1 MNIEAQLLLDTL
13 FPFHFVIGGDGVI
26 VGTGKSMAKVLPD
39 CVGAQFLDVFEVL
52 RPRADSLAAVRDS
65 AGQLTLLGIR
75 HAEQQMRGQFAVLP
89 AGDLVFVGSPLIVD
103 NTSIWAWSVGI
114 TDFAPHDGSADYAMV
129 IEAMNS
135 QLQDFERM
143 VTKLTAQ
150 ERVQRDLRVRAE
162 EANRAKSNFLANI
175 SHEIRTPM
183 TAILGFSELLGDE
196 GVSPA
201 ERSDYL
207 ETIRRNGDHLL
218 VIINDILDL
227 AKIEAGECTIDNK
240 EVLVPDVVRDVV
252 QLLEK
257 RALTKGIGLVNE
269 VQGDAAMLPIC
280 SDAVRIRQV
289 LLNLVGNAVKF
300 TDHGSVH
307 VVVSAQR
314 LGSRV
319 ETRIA
324 VHDTGCGMS
333 DETIPKLFKPF
344 SQFDTSYTRRHGG
357 TGLGLAI
364 SLPWAKLLG
373 GRIDVASELGRGSV
387 FTLIFESEIAEP
399 TLVFPLPT
407 PSLAAPRRGNGPLTG
422 KNILL
427 VEDSIDSQRIL
438 SALMSLAG
446 AHVDIAS
453 DGLSAVARFDGVY
466 CPDLVIMDVQMPG
479 IDGIEATERI
489 RALGYRGR
497 MVALTAAALGLERDR
512 ALKAGCEGFY
522 LKPISRADLLEMCVG
537 NSGDAGLT

>member
-1 MNIEAQLLLDTL
+1 MNREAQTLLDTL
-13 FPFHFVIGGDGVI
+13 FPFHFVINGDGVI
-26 VGTGKSMAKVLPD
+26 VRTGASMAKVLPD
-39 CVGAQFLDVFEVL
+39 CVGVKLFDVFNVL
-52 RPRADSLAAVRDS
+52 RPRADSLADVRS
-65 AGQLTLLGIR
+65 NFGQLTLLGIR
-75 HAEQQMRGQFAVLP
+75 HTERQMRGQFAELS
-89 AGDLVFVGSPLIVD
+89 AGEFAFVGSPRIVD
-103 NTSIWAWSVGI
+103 NTSIWSWPVGLA
-114 TDFAPHDGSADYAMV
+114 DFAPHDGSADYAMV
-129 IEAMNS
+129 IEAMNT

-143 VTKLTAQ
+143 VAKLTEQ
-150 ERVQRDLRVRAE
+150 ERVQRGLRVRAE
-162 EANRAKSNFLANI
+162 EANTAKSHFLANI

-183 TAILGFSELLGDE
+183 TAILGFAELLGDE
-196 GVSPA
+196 GVDAA
-201 ERSDYL
+201 ERSEYI

-218 VIINDILDL
+218 AIINDILDL
-227 AKIEAGECTIDNK
+227 AKIEAGGCTLDIA
-240 EVLVPDVVRDVV
+240 EVVVPDIVRDVV
-252 QLLEK
+252 QLLHM
-257 RALTKGIGLVNE
+257 RAVAKGISLVKE
-269 VQGDAAMLPIC
+269 VQGDAAMLPIR

-300 TDHGSVH
+300 TDQGSVR

-314 LGSRV
+314 SGSRV

-333 DETIPKLFKPF
+333 EETIPKLFEPF
-344 SQFDTSYTRRHGG
+344 SQFDTSYTRKHGG

-364 SLPWAKLLG
+364 SRPLAVLLG

-387 FTLIFESEIAEP
+387 FTLIFESEVAEP
-399 TLVFPLPT
+399 ALVFPLPT
-407 PSLAAPRRGNGPLTG
+407 PSTPAPRSANGPLSG

-446 AHVDIAS
+446 ARVDIAS

-489 RALGYRGR
+489 RSRGFRGR
-497 MVALTAAALGLERDR
+497 IVALTAAALSVERDR
-512 ALKAGCEGFY
+512 ALNAGCEGFY
-522 LKPISRADLLEMCVG
+522 LKPISRADLLAICVG
-537 NSGDAGLT
+537 NQAALD

>member
-1 MNIEAQLLLDTL
+1 
-13 FPFHFVIGGDGVI
+13 
-26 VGTGKSMAKVLPD
+26 
-39 CVGAQFLDVFEVL
+39 
-52 RPRADSLAAVRDS
+52 
-65 AGQLTLLGIR
+65 
-75 HAEQQMRGQFAVLP
+75 
-89 AGDLVFVGSPLIVD
+89 
-103 NTSIWAWSVGI
+103 
-114 TDFAPHDGSADYAMV
+114 MV

-143 VTKLTAQ
+143 VTRLTAQ

-183 TAILGFSELLGDE
+183 TAILGFSELLGDD
-196 GVSPA
+196 GVDPA
-201 ERSDYL
+201 ERIEYI

-218 VIINDILDL
+218 AIINDILDL
-227 AKIEAGECTIDNK
+227 AKIEAGGCTIDIA
-240 EVLVPDVVRDVV
+240 EVVVPDIVRDVV
-252 QLLEK
+252 QLLHM
-257 RALTKGIGLVNE
+257 RAVAKGISLVKE
-269 VQGDAAMLPIC
+269 IQGDAAMLPIC

-300 TDHGSVH
+300 TDQGSVR
-307 VVVSAQR
+307 VVVSAQQS
-314 LGSRV
+314 GARV

-333 DETIPKLFKPF
+333 EETIPRLFEPF

-364 SLPWAKLLG
+364 SRPLAVLLG

-387 FTLIFESEIAEP
+387 FTLIFESDVTQPA
-399 TLVFPLPT
+399 LVFPLPT
-407 PSLAAPRRGNGPLTG
+407 PSMLTPRSADGPLAG

-453 DGLSAVARFDGVY
+453 DGLSAVARFDGGY

-489 RALGYRGR
+489 RARGYRGR
-497 MVALTAAALGLERDR
+497 IVALTAAALSVERDR

-522 LKPISRADLLEMCVG
+522 LKPISRADLLAICIG
-537 NSGDAGLT
+537 NQSALD

>member
-26 VGTGKSMAKVLPD
+26 VSTGISMAKVLPD
-39 CVGAQFLDVFEVL
+39 CVGAQFLDVFQVL
-52 RPRADSLAAVRDS
+52 RPRADSLAAVRS
-65 AGQLTLLGIR
+65 SVGQLTLLGIR
-75 HAEQQMRGQFAVLP
+75 NTQQQMRGQFAILP
-89 AGDLVFVGSPLIVD
+89 AGELVFVGSPRIVD
-103 NTSIWAWSVGI
+103 NTSIWAWPVGI

-143 VTKLTAQ
+143 VTRLTAQ

-183 TAILGFSELLGDE
+183 TAILGFSELLGDD
-196 GVSPA
+196 GVDPA
-201 ERSDYL
+201 ERIEYI

-218 VIINDILDL
+218 AIINDILDL
-227 AKIEAGECTIDNK
+227 AKIEAGGCTIDIA
-240 EVLVPDVVRDVV
+240 EVVVPDIVRDVV
-252 QLLEK
+252 QLLHM
-257 RALTKGIGLVNE
+257 RAVAKGISLVKE
-269 VQGDAAMLPIC
+269 IQGDAAMLPIC

-300 TDHGSVH
+300 TDQGSVR
-307 VVVSAQR
+307 VVVSAQQS
-314 LGSRV
+314 GARV

-333 DETIPKLFKPF
+333 EETIPRLFEPF

-364 SLPWAKLLG
+364 SRPLAVLLG

-387 FTLIFESEIAEP
+387 FTLIFESDVTQPA
-399 TLVFPLPT
+399 LVFPLPT
-407 PSLAAPRRGNGPLTG
+407 PSMLTPRSADGPLAG

-453 DGLSAVARFDGVY
+453 DGLSAVARFDGGY

-489 RALGYRGR
+489 RARGYRGR
-497 MVALTAAALGLERDR
+497 IVALTAAALSVERDR

-522 LKPISRADLLEMCVG
+522 LKPISRADLLAICIG
-537 NSGDAGLT
+537 NQSALD

>member
-13 FPFHFVIGGDGVI
+13 FPFHFVIDGDGVI
-26 VGTGKSMAKVLPD
+26 VRTGKSMSKVLPD

-52 RPRADSLAAVRDS
+52 RPRADSLEVVRNS
-65 AGQLTLLGIR
+65 AGHLTLLGIR
-75 HAEQQMRGQFAVLP
+75 HTQQQMRGQFAVLP
-89 AGDLVFVGSPLIVD
+89 AGELVFVGSPRIVD
-103 NTSIWAWSVGI
+103 NTSIWAWPVGI

-143 VTKLTAQ
+143 VTKLTEQ
-150 ERVQRDLRVRAE
+150 ERVQRGLRVRAE

-183 TAILGFSELLGDE
+183 TAILGFSELLGDD
-196 GVSPA
+196 GVDPA
-201 ERSDYL
+201 ERIEYI

-218 VIINDILDL
+218 AIINDILDL
-227 AKIEAGECTIDNK
+227 AKIEAGGCTIDIA
-240 EVLVPDVVRDVV
+240 EVVVPDVVRDVV
-252 QLLEK
+252 QLLQM
-257 RALTKGIGLVNE
+257 RAVAKGISLVKE
-269 VQGDAAMLPIC
+269 IHGDAAMLPIS

-300 TDHGSVH
+300 TDHGSVR

-314 LGSRV
+314 SGSRI

-333 DETIPKLFKPF
+333 DETIPRLFEPF
-344 SQFDTSYTRRHGG
+344 SQFDMSYTRRHGG

-364 SLPWAKLLG
+364 SRPLAVLLG
-373 GRIDVASELGRGSV
+373 GRIEVASELGRGSV
-387 FTLIFESEIAEP
+387 FTLIFESDVTQPA
-399 TLVFPLPT
+399 LVFPQPT
-407 PSLAAPRRGNGPLTG
+407 PSTLVPRSGNGPLAG

-453 DGLSAVARFDGVY
+453 DGLSAVARFDGGY

-489 RALGYRGR
+489 RTRGYRGR
-497 MVALTAAALGLERDR
+497 IVALTAAALSVQRDR
-512 ALKAGCEGFY
+512 ALNAGCEGFY
-522 LKPISRADLLEMCVG
+522 LKPISRADLLAICVG
-537 NSGDAGLT
+537 NQAPLD

>member
-1 MNIEAQLLLDTL
+1 VNTEAQLLLETL
-13 FPFHFVIGGDGVI
+13 FPFHFVIDGDGAI
-26 VGTGKSMAKVLPD
+26 VRTGPSMAKVLPD
-39 CVGAQFLDVFEVL
+39 CVGMKLFDVFDVA
-52 RPRADSLAAVRDS
+52 RPRADSLADVRRTL
-65 AGQLTLLGIR
+65 GQLTLLGIR
-75 HAEQQMRGQFAVLP
+75 HTERQMRGQFAELS
-89 AGDLVFVGSPLIVD
+89 AGEVAFVGSPRIVD
-103 NTSIWAWSVGI
+103 NTSIWAWPVGI
-114 TDFAPHDGSADYAMV
+114 ADFAPHDGSADYAMV
-129 IEAMNS
+129 IEAMNM

-143 VTKLTAQ
+143 VSKLSEQ
-150 ERVQRDLRVRAE
+150 ERVQRGLRVRAE

-183 TAILGFSELLGDE
+183 TAILGFAELLGDE
-196 GVSPA
+196 GLDAA
-201 ERSDYL
+201 ERSEYI

-218 VIINDILDL
+218 AIINDILDL
-227 AKIEAGECTIDNK
+227 AKIEAGGCTLDIT
-240 EVLVPDVVRDVV
+240 EVVVPDIVRDVV
-252 QLLEK
+252 QLLQM
-257 RALTKGIGLVNE
+257 RAVAKGISLVKE
-269 VQGDAAMLPIC
+269 IQGDAAMLPIL

-300 TDHGSVH
+300 TDQGSVR

-314 LGSRV
+314 SGSRV

-333 DETIPKLFKPF
+333 EETIPKLFEPF
-344 SQFDTSYTRRHGG
+344 SQFDSSYTRRYGG

-364 SLPWAKLLG
+364 SRPLAVLIG

-387 FTLIFESEIAEP
+387 FTLIFESEVAEP
-399 TLVFPLPT
+399 ALVFPVPT
-407 PSLAAPRRGNGPLTG
+407 PSTPAPRSANGPLSG

-446 AHVDIAS
+446 ARVDIAS

-489 RALGYRGR
+489 RARGYRGR
-497 MVALTAAALGLERDR
+497 IVALTAAALSVERDR
-512 ALKAGCEGFY
+512 ALNAGCEGFY
-522 LKPISRADLLEMCVG
+522 LKPISRADLLAICSG
-537 NSGDAGLT
+537 NQATLD

>member
-89 AGDLVFVGSPLIVD
+89 AGELVFVGSPRIVD
-103 NTSIWAWSVGI
+103 NTSIWAWPVGI

-143 VTKLTAQ
+143 VTKLTEQ
-150 ERVQRDLRVRAE
+150 ERVQRGLRVRAE

-183 TAILGFSELLGDE
+183 TAILGFSELLGDD
-196 GVSPA
+196 GVDPA
-201 ERSDYL
+201 ERIEYI

-218 VIINDILDL
+218 AIINDILDL
-227 AKIEAGECTIDNK
+227 AKIEAGGCTIDIA
-240 EVLVPDVVRDVV
+240 EVVVPDIVRDVV
-252 QLLEK
+252 QLLQM
-257 RALTKGIGLVNE
+257 RAVAKGISLVKE
-269 VQGDAAMLPIC
+269 IQGDAAMLPIC

-300 TDHGSVH
+300 TDQGSVR

-314 LGSRV
+314 SGSRM

-333 DETIPKLFKPF
+333 EETIPRLFEPF

-364 SLPWAKLLG
+364 SRPLAVLLG

-387 FTLIFESEIAEP
+387 FTLIFESDVTQPA
-399 TLVFPLPT
+399 LVFPLPT
-407 PSLAAPRRGNGPLTG
+407 PSTLTPRSADGPLAG

-446 AHVDIAS
+446 ARVDIAS
-453 DGLSAVARFDGVY
+453 DGLSAVARFDGGY

-489 RALGYRGR
+489 RARGYRGR
-497 MVALTAAALGLERDR
+497 IVALTAAALSVERDR
-512 ALKAGCEGFY
+512 ALNAGCEGFY
-522 LKPISRADLLEMCVG
+522 LKPISRTDLLAICIG
-537 NSGDAGLT
+537 NQSALD

>member
-13 FPFHFVIGGDGVI
+13 FPFHFVIGGGGVV
-26 VGTGKSMAKVLPD
+26 VGTGKSMSKVLPD
-39 CVGAQFLDVFEVL
+39 CVGSQFLDVFEVL
-52 RPRADSLAAVRDS
+52 RPRADSLEAIRNS
-65 AGQLTLLGIR
+65 AGHLTLLGIR
-75 HAEQQMRGQFAVLP
+75 HTEQQMRGQFAVLP
-89 AGDLVFVGSPLIVD
+89 AGELVFVGSPRIVD
-103 NTSIWAWSVGI
+103 NTSIWAWPVGI

-143 VTKLTAQ
+143 VTKLTEQ
-150 ERVQRDLRVRAE
+150 ERVQRGLRVRAE

-183 TAILGFSELLGDE
+183 TAILGFSELLGDD
-196 GVSPA
+196 GVDPA
-201 ERSDYL
+201 ERIEYI

-218 VIINDILDL
+218 AIINDILDL
-227 AKIEAGECTIDNK
+227 AKIEAGGCNIDIA
-240 EVLVPDVVRDVV
+240 EVVVPDVVRDVV
-252 QLLEK
+252 QLLQM
-257 RALTKGIGLVNE
+257 RAVAKGISLVKE
-269 VQGDAAMLPIC
+269 IHGDAAMLPIS

-300 TDHGSVH
+300 TDHGSVR

-314 LGSRV
+314 SGSRI

-333 DETIPKLFKPF
+333 DETIPRLFEPF
-344 SQFDTSYTRRHGG
+344 SQFDTSYTRRHDG

-364 SLPWAKLLG
+364 SRPLAVLLG

-387 FTLIFESEIAEP
+387 FTLIFESDVTQPA
-399 TLVFPLPT
+399 LVFPQPT
-407 PSLAAPRRGNGPLTG
+407 PSTLAPRSRNGPLAG

-438 SALMSLAG
+438 AALMSLAG

-453 DGLSAVARFDGVY
+453 DGLSAVARFDGGY

-489 RALGYRGR
+489 RTRGYRGR
-497 MVALTAAALGLERDR
+497 IVALTAAALSIERDR
-512 ALKAGCEGFY
+512 ALNAGCEGFY
-522 LKPISRADLLEMCVG
+522 LKPISRADLLAICIG
-537 NSGDAGLT
+537 NQATLD

>member
-1 MNIEAQLLLDTL
+1 
-13 FPFHFVIGGDGVI
+13 
-26 VGTGKSMAKVLPD
+26 
-39 CVGAQFLDVFEVL
+39 
-52 RPRADSLAAVRDS
+52 
-65 AGQLTLLGIR
+65 
-75 HAEQQMRGQFAVLP
+75 
-89 AGDLVFVGSPLIVD
+89 
-103 NTSIWAWSVGI
+103 
-114 TDFAPHDGSADYAMV
+114 MV

-143 VTKLTAQ
+143 VTKLTEQ
-150 ERVQRDLRVRAE
+150 ERVQRGLRVRAE

-183 TAILGFSELLGDE
+183 TAILGFSELLGDD
-196 GVSPA
+196 GVDPA
-201 ERSDYL
+201 ERIEYI

-218 VIINDILDL
+218 AIINDILDL
-227 AKIEAGECTIDNK
+227 AKIEAGGCNIDIA
-240 EVLVPDVVRDVV
+240 EVVVPDVVRDVV
-252 QLLEK
+252 QLLQM
-257 RALTKGIGLVNE
+257 RAVAKGISLVKE
-269 VQGDAAMLPIC
+269 IHGDAAMLPIS

-300 TDHGSVH
+300 TDHGSVR

-314 LGSRV
+314 SGSRI

-333 DETIPKLFKPF
+333 DETIPRLFEPF

-364 SLPWAKLLG
+364 SRPLAVLLG

-387 FTLIFESEIAEP
+387 FTLIFESDVTEP
-399 TLVFPLPT
+399 ALVFPQPT
-407 PSLAAPRRGNGPLTG
+407 PSTLAPRSRNGPLAG

-438 SALMSLAG
+438 AALMSLAG

-453 DGLSAVARFDGVY
+453 DGLSAVARFDGGY

-489 RALGYRGR
+489 RTRGYRGR
-497 MVALTAAALGLERDR
+497 IVALTAAALSVQRDR
-512 ALKAGCEGFY
+512 ALNAGCEGIY
-522 LKPISRADLLEMCVG
+522 LKPISRADLLAICIG
-537 NSGDAGLT
+537 NQAPLD

>member
-1 MNIEAQLLLDTL
+1 MNREAQLLLDTL

-26 VGTGKSMAKVLPD
+26 VRTGASMAKVLPG
-39 CVGAQFLDVFEVL
+39 CVGLKLFDVFDVL
-52 RPRADSLAAVRDS
+52 RPRADSLAGVRKTL
-65 AGQLTLLGIR
+65 GQLTLLSIR
-75 HAEQQMRGQFAVLP
+75 HTERQMRGQFAELS
-89 AGDLVFVGSPLIVD
+89 AGEVAFVGSPRIVD
-103 NTSIWAWSVGI
+103 NTSIWAWPVGI
-114 TDFAPHDGSADYAMV
+114 VDFAPHDGSADYAMV
-129 IEAMNS
+129 IEAMNM

-143 VTKLTAQ
+143 VTKLTEQ

-162 EANRAKSNFLANI
+162 EANRAKSHFLANI

-183 TAILGFSELLGDE
+183 TAILGFAELLGDE
-196 GVSPA
+196 GIDA
-201 ERSDYL
+201 GERSEYI

-218 VIINDILDL
+218 AIINDILDL
-227 AKIEAGECTIDNK
+227 AKIEAGGCTIDIA
-240 EVLVPDVVRDVV
+240 EVVVPDIVRDVV
-252 QLLEK
+252 QLLHM
-257 RALTKGIGLVNE
+257 RAVAKGIALVKE
-269 VQGDAAMLPIC
+269 IQGDAAMLPIR

-300 TDHGSVH
+300 TDNGSVR

-314 LGSRV
+314 SGARV

-333 DETIPKLFKPF
+333 EETIPKLFEPF
-344 SQFDTSYTRRHGG
+344 SQFDTSYTRKHGG

-364 SLPWAKLLG
+364 SRPLAELLG

-387 FTLIFESEIAEP
+387 FTLIFESEVAEP
-399 TLVFPLPT
+399 ALVFPVPT
-407 PSLAAPRRGNGPLTG
+407 PSTPAPRSANGPLSG

-446 AHVDIAS
+446 ARVDVAS
-453 DGLSAVARFDGVY
+453 DGLSAVARFDGGY

-489 RALGYRGR
+489 RARGFRGR
-497 MVALTAAALGLERDR
+497 IVALTAAALSVERDR
-512 ALKAGCEGFY
+512 ALNAGCEGFY
-522 LKPISRADLLEMCVG
+522 LKPISRADLLAICVG
-537 NSGDAGLT
+537 NQAPLD

>member
-1 MNIEAQLLLDTL
+1 MNREAQTLLDTL
-13 FPFHFVIGGDGVI
+13 FPFHFVINGDGVI
-26 VGTGKSMAKVLPD
+26 VRTGASMAKVLPG
-39 CVGAQFLDVFEVL
+39 CVGLKLFDVFHVL
-52 RPRADSLAAVRDS
+52 RPRADSLVDVRRNF
-65 AGQLTLLGIR
+65 GQLTLLGIR
-75 HAEQQMRGQFAVLP
+75 HTERQMRGQFAELS
-89 AGDLVFVGSPLIVD
+89 AGEFAFVGSPRIVD
-103 NTSIWAWSVGI
+103 NTSIWSWPVGI
-114 TDFAPHDGSADYAMV
+114 GDFAPHDGSADYAMV
-129 IEAMNS
+129 IEAMNT

-143 VTKLTAQ
+143 VSKLTEQ
-150 ERVQRDLRVRAE
+150 ERVQRGLRVRAE
-162 EANRAKSNFLANI
+162 EANAAKSHFLANI

-183 TAILGFSELLGDE
+183 TAILGFAELLGDE
-196 GVSPA
+196 GVDAA
-201 ERSDYL
+201 ERSEYI

-218 VIINDILDL
+218 AIINDILDL
-227 AKIEAGECTIDNK
+227 AKIEAGGCTLDIA
-240 EVLVPDVVRDVV
+240 EVVAPDIVRDVV
-252 QLLEK
+252 QLLHM
-257 RALTKGIGLVNE
+257 RAVAKGISLVKE
-269 VQGDAAMLPIC
+269 VQGDAAMLPIR

-300 TDHGSVH
+300 TDQGSVR

-314 LGSRV
+314 SGSRV

-333 DETIPKLFKPF
+333 EETIPKLFEPF
-344 SQFDTSYTRRHGG
+344 SQFDTSYTRKHGG

-364 SLPWAKLLG
+364 SRPLAELLG

-387 FTLIFESEIAEP
+387 FTLIFESEVAEP
-399 TLVFPLPT
+399 ALVFPVPT
-407 PSLAAPRRGNGPLTG
+407 PSTPAPRSANGPLSG

-446 AHVDIAS
+446 ARVDIAS

-489 RALGYRGR
+489 RSRGYRGR
-497 MVALTAAALGLERDR
+497 IVALTAAALSVERDR
-512 ALKAGCEGFY
+512 ALNAGCEGFY
-522 LKPISRADLLEMCVG
+522 LKPISRADLLAICVG
-537 NSGDAGLT
+537 NPAALD